1 MSNRRFVILT
11 EDYTGDPVCAKTA
24 ACVIRYCPDEVV
36 ALLDRSQQGRRSGEL
51 LGVGDVPIVGRLA
64 DAPSADALLIGIANP
79 GGVLP
84 PSWHSAIA
92 EAIERGMDVYS
103 GMHDFLAD
111 DQSLAEAAQRRQ
123 VRLVDIRNHR
133 LQRIARGEGLRKDC
147 LRIHTIGQDC
157 SVGKMVTSLTVTN
170 ALKQRGI
177 DAKFAATGQTGI
189 VIEGDGY
196 PIDCMVADFV
206 SGAAEQLVL
215 DHQHHD
221 VLIIE
226 GQGSLA
232 HPSYSGVTL
241 GLLHGCRPHGMI
253 LCYEVGRK
261 TALGLDH
268 VPLPPL
274 SQIKHLYETMAGIFQ
289 PSRVISIA
297 MNSRSLTDQ
306 QAQQERTRIADE
318 FGLPVCDVVREG
330 PDALVEAVLGLK
342 RERDKVPVGE

>member
-1 MSNRRFVILT
+1 MNNRRFVILT
-11 EDYTGDPVCAKTA
+11 EDYTSDPVRAKTA

-36 ALLDRSQQGRRSGEL
+36 ALLDRSQQGRTSREL
-51 LGVGDVPIVGRLA
+51 LGVGDVPIVGSLA
-64 DAPSADALLIGIANP
+64 DAPSARALLIGIANP

-84 PSWHSAIA
+84 PTWRAAIA
-92 EAIERGMDVYS
+92 EAIQRGMDVYS

-111 DQSLAEAAQRRQ
+111 DEQLAEAARRNN

-133 LQRIARGEGLRKDC
+133 LQRIARCEGLRENC
-147 LRIHTIGQDC
+147 LRIHTVGQDC
-157 SVGKMVTSLTVTN
+157 SVGKMVTSLEVTN
-170 ALKQRGI
+170 ALKRRGI

-189 VIEGDGY
+189 VVEGDGY

-241 GLLHGCRPHGMI
+241 GLLHGCQPHGMI
-253 LCYEVGRK
+253 LCYEVGRR

-268 VPLPPL
+268 VPLPQL
-274 SQIKHLYETMAGIFQ
+274 SRMIQLYETMASVFQ
-289 PSRVISIA
+289 PCQVIGIA
-297 MNSRSLTDQ
+297 MNGRGLDDRQARHERSRT
-306 QAQQERTRIADE
+306 ADE
-318 FGLPVCDVVREG
+318 FGLPVCDVLRDG
-330 PDALVEAVLGLK
+330 PDELAEAILRLKQQRGESLG
-342 RERDKVPVGE
+342 E

>member
-1 MSNRRFVILT
+1 MTNRRFVILT
-11 EDYTGDPVCAKTA
+11 EDYTSDPVRAKTA
-24 ACVIRYCPDEVV
+24 ACVLRYCPDEVV
-36 ALLDRSQQGRRSGEL
+36 ALLDRSQQGRTSGEL
-51 LGVGDVPIVGRLA
+51 LGVGDAPIIGRLA
-64 DAPSADALLIGIANP
+64 DAPSANALLIGIANP

-84 PSWHSAIA
+84 PSWRTAIL

-111 DQSLAEAAQRRQ
+111 DERLAEAARQ
-123 VRLVDIRNHR
+123 HSVQLVDIRNHR
-133 LQRIARGEGLRKDC
+133 LQRIARCEGLRDEC

-157 SVGKMVTSLTVTN
+157 SVGKMVTSLEITN

-206 SGAAEQLVL
+206 SGVAEQLVL
-215 DHQHHD
+215 DHQDHD

-274 SQIKHLYETMAGIFQ
+274 SQIMLLYEAMAGIFQ
-289 PSRVISIA
+289 TSRVIGIA
-297 MNSRSLTDQ
+297 MNSRNLDEQ
-306 QAQQERTRIADE
+306 QARQERARIADE

-330 PDALVEAVLGLK
+330 PGELVEAVLRLK
-342 RERDKVPVGE
+342 KERDQK